1 MEKFFSYN
9 RTADESF
16 NSLVDCTLDLA
27 RSCYEGKKGSD
38 YETKNAELLNAMGKK
53 AVEGT
58 RYEADFEVEGLK
70 VFNKPMVKNNS
81 TVRDNF
87 NAVIAQ
93 VVTAIVPEVVND

>member
-1 MEKFFSYN
+1 MEKYFSY
-9 RTADESF
+9 TKSADESF

-27 RSCYEGKKGSD
+27 RSRYEGKEAADYSD
-38 YETKNAELLNAMGKK
+38 KNRQLLEAMGKK

-58 RYEADFEVEGLK
+58 SYEASFEANGLEIFK
-70 VFNKPMVKNNS
+70 NPMVRNNS

-93 VVTAIVPEVVND
+93 VVNVIIPEVTND

>member
-1 MEKFFSYN
+1 MEKFFSYTK
-9 RTADESF
+9 TADESF

-27 RSCYEGKKGSD
+27 RSCYEGKKSAD
-38 YETKNAELLNAMGKK
+38 YEAKNKELLLAMGKK

-58 RYEADFEVEGLK
+58 AYEAEFEANGLAIY
-70 VFNKPMVKNNS
+70 NKPMVKNNS

-93 VVTAIVPEVVND
+93 VVNAIVPEVTND

>member
-1 MEKFFSYN
+1 MEKYFTYS

-27 RSCYEGKKGSD
+27 RAAYEGNKPSD
-38 YETKNAELLNAMGKK
+38 YTAKNKELLEAMGKK

-58 RYEADFEVEGLK
+58 PYEASFEAEGLK
-70 VFNKPMVKNNS
+70 IYAKPMVKNNS

-93 VVTAIVPEVVND
+93 VVNAIVPEVTND